1 MEDDY
6 NQSEL
11 DRQPQQEPE
20 ANKFIES
27 DRRDSPSQ
35 KKLPSKYSLPTFT
48 EKTNKDGESFHSD
61 LKLNHFKSYD
71 PNHRSISILSVST
84 DNNNTNGSKA
94 NQDKRYSTEIFDV
107 SATKGNI
114 KKMDEVELIK
124 HNSGKTNIT
133 IAPMSDLE
141 S

>member
-94 NQDKRYSTEIFDV
+94 NQDKRYLLRFLTYQQQRETLKRWMKLS
-107 SATKGNI
+107 
-114 KKMDEVELIK
+114 
-124 HNSGKTNIT
+124 
-133 IAPMSDLE
+133 
-141 S
+141 